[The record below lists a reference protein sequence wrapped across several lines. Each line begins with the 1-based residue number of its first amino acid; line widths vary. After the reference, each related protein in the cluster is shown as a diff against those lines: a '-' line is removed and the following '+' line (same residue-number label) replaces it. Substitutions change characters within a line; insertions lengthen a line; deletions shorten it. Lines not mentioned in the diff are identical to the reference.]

1 MSDPTIMII
10 ISMLMIMMSLIMIL
24 LVQSTILLNKII
36 NAEEKQPK
44 LVDKQQIIGY
54 QQSSLEKEPVKK
66 FDTLKVPDL
75 DPFSIAPNLKKPPKS
90 AGGFGNK
97 TDQNDP

>member
-1 MSDPTIMII
+1 
-10 ISMLMIMMSLIMIL
+10 MIMMSLIMIL

-36 NAEEKQPK
+36 NT
-44 LVDKQQIIGY
+44 DKNEPSKHNDQHTIGY
-54 QQSSLEKEPVKK
+54 QQVSNEKESVKK
-66 FDTLKVPDL
+66 FETLKVPDL

>member
-1 MSDPTIMII
+1 MSDITILII
-10 ISMLMIMMSLIMIL
+10 VSMLMIMMSLIMIL

-36 NAEEKQPK
+36 NTENKPAKHI
-44 LVDKQQIIGY
+44 DQQTVGY
-54 QQSSLEKEPVKK
+54 QQVSNEKESVKK
-66 FDTLKVPDL
+66 FETLKVPDL

-97 TDQNDP
+97 TDQNDS